1 MTKEQDAFGMRPTD
15 EVTPPVTPGSR
26 NIVEAHGI
34 KHPRPRAA
42 TRNDAPDKSGG
53 DRFGAAGAA
62 LWRAVVVD
70 YELDSTE
77 SEILALACRA
87 LDRAARARAAVE
99 RDGEFVTGR
108 YGDLKAHPGML
119 VVRDA
124 ESAAL
129 RALRSLHLSGI
140 DLTLSQLRAP
150 KR

>member
-1 MTKEQDAFGMRPTD
+1 MNKEQESFGMRPTD
-15 EVTPPVTPGSR
+15 EVTPPVTPPPPNNLSP
-26 NIVEAHGI
+26 HGI
-34 KHPRPRAA
+34 QHPRAPL
-42 TRNDAPDKSGG
+42 DARDLVPDKSGG
-53 DRFGAAGAA
+53 DRFGVAGAA
-62 LWRAVVVD
+62 LWRAVVKD

-77 SEILALACRA
+77 SEILSLACRA

-108 YGDLKAHPGML
+108 YGDLKSHPGML

>member
-15 EVTPPVTPGSR
+15 EVTPPVTPGIR
-26 NIVEAHGI
+26 NILEAHGI
-34 KHPRPRAA
+34 QHPRAPRDA
-42 TRNDAPDKSGG
+42 RDGAPDKSGG